1 MTATGKSLRLL
12 LSVAVIAA
20 LIVVPMNFNRYGL
33 FILSQWAVMTIAA
46 MGLNLTLGYAGQVSL
61 ALVRARIRRLSGRP
75 LVGDGRIVEKLRAA
89 LPYKLT
95 PSQEFALGEINADL
109 ADPERMLRLLQGD
122 VGSGKTVVALLAMGR
137 AVEAGGQAALMA
149 PTEILARQHLATIAP
164 LAPLGSEPTRMLFI
178 GALASFGAF
187 CMTLLFVRWDGLRLG
202 DIGAWPD
209 RRSPLRLAFGF
220 LIGLF
225 LVGLHTGMVGS
236 AGHVKW
242 VRGSGIGFPDAM
254 ITLIAFL
261 LLSFR
266 EELAFHGYPLRRFKT
281 LFGLW
286 GAQLIVAIA
295 FALEHKAGGNSWKNA
310 FLGAGV
316 GSLLFGM
323 AAIATRGLALPIG
336 LHAAWNLGD
345 WLRGGKGSSG
355 YLKAVVE
362 NGFEERTEIVGM
374 TSHVLVMCSATLAFW
389 WWYRLT
395 LRDINDHEAN

>member
-1 MTATGKSLRLL
+1 MNNKFQSWSSVGRVLL
-12 LSVAVIAA
+12 FYIGCVVI
-20 LIVVPMNFNRYGL
+20 
-33 FILSQWAVMTIAA
+33 
-46 MGLNLTLGYAGQVSL
+46 
-61 ALVRARIRRLSGRP
+61 
-75 LVGDGRIVEKLRAA
+75 
-89 LPYKLT
+89 
-95 PSQEFALGEINADL
+95 
-109 ADPERMLRLLQGD
+109 
-122 VGSGKTVVALLAMGR
+122 
-137 AVEAGGQAALMA
+137 
-149 PTEILARQHLATIAP
+149 LATIAP
-164 LAPLGSEPTRMLFI
+164 LAPLGSEPTTMLFI
-178 GALASFGAF
+178 GALTSFGAF
-187 CMTLLFVRWDGLRLG
+187 CLTLLFGRWEGLRLG

-225 LVGLHTGMVGS
+225 LVGLHTGIVRS
-236 AGHVKW
+236 TGHVQW
-242 VRGSGIGFPDAM
+242 VRASGIGFPDAM

-286 GAQLIVAIA
+286 GAQLIVAIV

-336 LHAAWNLGD
+336 LHAAWNVGD
-345 WLRGGKGSSG
+345 WLRGGKGSTG

-362 NGFEERTEIVGM
+362 NGFEERTALVVM

-395 LRDINDHEAN
+395 LRDNNEHEANQPAPANPAIASRLHSPRH